1 VPRCSAALTDQPS
14 ERSSCGHPNS
24 STSSPVEHMSVAIV
38 TDSTAYLPASDAA
51 LAAPGSPLRVVPM
64 QVVIAGEAFAED
76 EIDPERISQALRDWE
91 IVTTA
96 GPNPES
102 LLKSYRSL
110 AHEGATEIVSIHIS
124 SHMSGTYSSALIA
137 AEMSPVPVRVIDS
150 GTVGMALGFAA
161 MAGLRAAGSGASLEQ
176 VAEVVGTTARDSR
189 QFFYVDTLEHLRR
202 GGRINV
208 GQALIGQAL
217 SVKPL
222 LTVRGG
228 RVEPAERV
236 RTSARALSR
245 LEDLAVESARS
256 ITTARV
262 DAAVHHLDSA
272 ERGGALAARINERLG
287 DRLARPTVMTQIG
300 AAVGAH
306 VGPGVVAIVV
316 APHVD

>member
-1 VPRCSAALTDQPS
+1 
-14 ERSSCGHPNS
+14 
-24 STSSPVEHMSVAIV
+24 MSVGIV
-38 TDSTAYLPASDAA
+38 TDTTAYLPSSARESIGE
-51 LAAPGSPLRVVPM
+51 PGSLMRIVPM
-64 QVVIAGEAFAED
+64 QVVISGTAHAED
-76 EIDPERISQALRDWE
+76 EIAPERISHALRNWE

-102 LLKSYRSL
+102 LLKSYKAL
-110 AHEGATEIVSIHIS
+110 ANEGAQQIISVHIS
-124 SHMSGTYSSALIA
+124 SHMSGTYASAVMA
-137 AEMSPVPVRVIDS
+137 AEQAPVPVRVIDS

-161 MAGLRAAGSGASLEQ
+161 LAGRRFADRGADVDE
-176 VAEVVGTTARDSR
+176 VADVVQQTAQASR

-222 LTVRGG
+222 LTVRDG

-236 RTSARALSR
+236 RTSARALGR
-245 LEDLAVESARS
+245 LEDLAVESAQAM
-256 ITTARV
+256 TTGRV

-272 ERGGALAARINERLG
+272 QRADVLAGRITQRLS
-287 DRLARPTVMTQIG
+287 DRLAQPTALTQIG

-316 APHVD
+316 APHIA